1 MPRSSYDV
9 VIVGTDLP
17 ALVFGAL
24 AAKKGYRVLVL
35 GHGGKENV
43 YEVEGYHFVRQ
54 PHLLFGFPD
63 STPIREVFRELA
75 LAPEMR
81 NLPRPL
87 SPTCSV
93 VLPDARLEVSHMKGV
108 LEDEVAREF
117 PGRLQAFRDLVRHL
131 PEAEALIESTLAQS
145 PALPP
150 GGLREYLTYRRHA
163 KVLAPL
169 ARLDPLGEFGTD
181 PRARAFLAAPVAA
194 LSGLLDPLSHPIP
207 FVRLANH
214 LLRGLYIVEWGLDA
228 LKALF
233 LDRIRNNSGD
243 VRLGDSVDTLL
254 IRRGRV
260 YEVEVRARDE
270 AIGVGLLVAG
280 TRLRDCL
287 DLIPEGQ
294 AKRRYHARVDRMTP
308 SHYLVTVNIGA
319 RREVVPEGM
328 ARTAFVISDP
338 AAPFE
343 GQNFLVLQVDPAM
356 EPVDAVDPERTTLA
370 VSAFLP
376 AARFDGTVTSLQAFH
391 EGMLGTLRTFLP
403 FLDHHRAVLS
413 PAAIGIDPRT
423 GQPVVDRAGLK
434 AIYPETLP
442 RSLDLMTWPLR
453 TGYKNLLFL
462 GEDAMGPLG
471 FEGAFFAAF
480 MAFPRL
486 QKLIQLKNVMT

>member
-43 YEVEGYHFVRQ
+43 YEVEGYHCVRQ

-63 STPIREVFRELA
+63 SSPIREAFRELA

-87 SPTCSV
+87 SPTCSL
-93 VLPDARLEVSHMKGV
+93 VLPDARIEVSHMKGV

-117 PGRLQAFRDLVRHL
+117 PGGLDAFRDLARRL
-131 PEAEALIESTLAQS
+131 PEAEGLIEPALAQG
-145 PALPP
+145 PPLPP
-150 GGLREYLTYRRHA
+150 GGLREYFAYRRLA
-163 KVLAPL
+163 KALAPV
-169 ARLDPLGEFGTD
+169 AHLDVLGEFGAD
-181 PRARAFLAAPVAA
+181 PRTRAFLAAPVAA
-194 LSGLLDPLSHPIP
+194 LSGLHDPVSHPVP

-214 LLRGLYIVEWGLDA
+214 LLRGLYFVEWGLDA

-243 VRLGDSVDTLL
+243 VRLGDFVDMLVV
-254 IRRGRV
+254 RRGRIH
-260 YEVEVRARDE
+260 EVEVRARDE

-294 AKRRYHARVDRMTP
+294 AKRRYHARVDRVRP
-308 SHYLVTVNIGA
+308 SHFLVTVNIGA
-319 RREVVPEGM
+319 NRELIPEGM
-328 ARTAFVISDP
+328 ARTAFLVADP
-338 AAPFE
+338 SAPLE
-343 GQNFLVLQVDPAM
+343 GENLLVLQVDPAM
-356 EPVDAVDPERTTLA
+356 EPVDAVDPVRATLA

-376 AARFDGTVTSLQAFH
+376 ASRLDGKVPSLQAFH
-391 EGMLGTLRTFLP
+391 EAMLRTLRSFLP
-403 FLDHHRAVLS
+403 FLDEHRAVVS
-413 PAAIGIDPRT
+413 PAAVGIDPRT
-423 GQPVVDRAGLK
+423 GEPVVDRAGLK
-434 AIYPETLP
+434 AVYSETVP
-442 RSLDLMTWPLR
+442 RSLDLLTWPLR

-471 FEGAFFAAF
+471 FEGAFWVAF
-480 MAFPRL
+480 MAMERL
-486 QKLIQLKNVMT
+486 KRLIQLKNVMT